1 MSNLNDKATKAVSR
15 YLEHRGYTVLE
26 TAWKCPAGTCDVIA
40 EDGDA
45 IVFVDVSAR
54 RDADKG
60 FPTERCSA
68 GVRERWEMVALA
80 WFAEHEDAVDMA
92 VRFDNIAMLV
102 MGDSRAM
109 IRHYL
114 NALGGAA
121 EELQPRAAA
130 GIPTG
135 PTFRPSR
142 RPLRPPGLH
151 RERRALRPSG
161 RRAFFEL
168 ARKTMDSTRQALGEL
183 D

>member
-1 MSNLNDKATKAVSR
+1 MSNLNDKATKAASR

-68 GVRERWEMVALA
+68 GVRERREMVALA

-92 VRFDNIAMLV
+92 IRFDNIAMLV
-102 MGDSRAM
+102 MGDSPVSYTHLTLPT
-109 IRHYL
+109 IRL
-114 NALGGAA
+114 V
-121 EELQPRAAA
+121 
-130 GIPTG
+130 
-135 PTFRPSR
+135 
-142 RPLRPPGLH
+142 
-151 RERRALRPSG
+151 
-161 RRAFFEL
+161 
-168 ARKTMDSTRQALGEL
+168 
-183 D
+183 

>member
-1 MSNLNDKATKAVSR
+1 MSNLNDKATKAASR

-54 RDADKG
+54 RDTDKG

-68 GVRERWEMVALA
+68 GVRERPLA

-92 VRFDNIAMLV
+92 IRFDNIAMLV

-109 IRHYL
+109 IRHHL
-114 NALGGAA
+114 NALGGAI
-121 EELQPRAAA
+121 EQLQPRATA
-130 GIPTG
+130 GIPIGADLQTL
-135 PTFRPSR
+135 P
-142 RPLRPPGLH
+142 
-151 RERRALRPSG
+151 EA
-161 RRAFFEL
+161 A
-168 ARKTMDSTRQALGEL
+168 
-183 D
+183 

>member
-1 MSNLNDKATKAVSR
+1 MSNLNEKATQAASR

-54 RDADKG
+54 RDAGKG
-60 FPTERCSA
+60 FPSERCGA
-68 GVRERWEMVALA
+68 DVRKRREMIALA

-109 IRHYL
+109 IRHHL
-114 NALGGAA
+114 NALGGDI
-121 EELQPRAAA
+121 EQLQPRAAT
-130 GIPTG
+130 GFPTG
-135 PTFRPSR
+135 ADLQTLP
-142 RPLRPPGLH
+142 
-151 RERRALRPSG
+151 EA
-161 RRAFFEL
+161 A
-168 ARKTMDSTRQALGEL
+168 
-183 D
+183 

>member
-1 MSNLNDKATKAVSR
+1 MSNLNDKATKAASR

-68 GVRERWEMVALA
+68 GVRERREMVALA

-102 MGDSRAM
+102 IGDSRAM
-109 IRHYL
+109 IRHHL
-114 NALGGAA
+114 NALGGAV
-121 EELQPRAAA
+121 EELQPRVAAA
-130 GIPTG
+130 
-135 PTFRPSR
+135 SR
-142 RPLRPPGLH
+142 SEHPNRGRSPDPPGGRLDLLASIARGEPISVRTNRPL
-151 RERRALRPSG
+151 AYS
-161 RRAFFEL
+161 
-168 ARKTMDSTRQALGEL
+168 
-183 D
+183 

>member
-1 MSNLNDKATKAVSR
+1 MSNLNDKATKAASR

-54 RDADKG
+54 CDTDKG

-68 GVRERWEMVALA
+68 GIRERREMVALA

-109 IRHYL
+109 IRHH
-114 NALGGAA
+114 
-121 EELQPRAAA
+121 PRRSHRAAA
-130 GIPTG
+130 AARGSGHPDRG
-135 PTFRPSR
+135 RPSD
-142 RPLRPPGLH
+142 PPGGRLDLLASIAGDEPSDLRGGGLFSNS
-151 RERRALRPSG
+151 REKRWIQRG
-161 RRAFFEL
+161 RL
-168 ARKTMDSTRQALGEL
+168 
-183 D
+183 

>member
-1 MSNLNDKATKAVSR
+1 MSNLNEKATQAASR

-45 IVFVDVSAR
+45 IVFVDVIAR

-60 FPTERCSA
+60 FPSERCGA
-68 GVRERWEMVALA
+68 GVRERREMVALA

-102 MGDSRAM
+102 MGGSRAM
-109 IRHYL
+109 IRHHL
-114 NALGGAA
+114 NALGGDI
-121 EELQPRAAA
+121 EQLQPRVAT

-135 PTFRPSR
+135 DDLQTLP
-142 RPLRPPGLH
+142 
-151 RERRALRPSG
+151 EA
-161 RRAFFEL
+161 A
-168 ARKTMDSTRQALGEL
+168 
-183 D
+183 

>member
-1 MSNLNDKATKAVSR
+1 MSNLNDKATKAASR

-60 FPTERCSA
+60 FPSERCSA
-68 GVRERWEMVALA
+68 GVRERREMVALA
-80 WFAEHEDAVDMA
+80 WFAEHEEAVDMA
-92 VRFDNIAMLV
+92 IPFDNIAMLV

-109 IRHYL
+109 IRHHL
-114 NALGGAA
+114 NALG
-121 EELQPRAAA
+121 ESFEQLQPRFAA

-135 PTFRPSR
+135 ADLQTLP
-142 RPLRPPGLH
+142 
-151 RERRALRPSG
+151 EA
-161 RRAFFEL
+161 A
-168 ARKTMDSTRQALGEL
+168 
-183 D
+183 